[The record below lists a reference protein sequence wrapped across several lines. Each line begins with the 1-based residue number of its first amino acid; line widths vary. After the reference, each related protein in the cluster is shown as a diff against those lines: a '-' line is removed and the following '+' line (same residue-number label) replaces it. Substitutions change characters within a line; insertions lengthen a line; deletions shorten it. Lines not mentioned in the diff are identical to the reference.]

1 MDYNALI
8 QNRKSARQFTDKKV
22 PEAVCNELEAYYKN
36 ACQRLAPGIDT
47 ELWIFGDN
55 TRQALEGA
63 AGYNEFLVGAPQYL
77 VLLSEKTELAYE
89 NAGFMM
95 EDLVLK
101 LEDMGLG
108 SCWLTFT
115 DSKAVKEALGIDSPM
130 EVAAIAAF
138 GYPQKAR
145 KRMRFN
151 ILSMSN
157 VDIGA
162 KRHYFDPKRPV
173 GDMVYLNAWGETQG
187 RDKYIGFYDDML
199 WEAFYAA
206 SLSPS
211 YLNRQAYGFV
221 IADGQVVLV
230 SRPDEYN
237 TEIDGKLSLGVVML
251 HFAAAASAWAGKVT
265 WKLGKD
271 ARQIALPE
279 GYSVVA
285 SCTL

>member
-77 VLLSEKTELAYE
+77 VLLSEKAELAYE
-89 NAGFMM
+89 NAGYMM

-115 DSKAVKEALGIDSPM
+115 DSKAVKDALGIGSPM

-221 IADGQVVLV
+221 ISDGQVVLV

-271 ARQIALPE
+271 AKQIELPE

-285 SCTL
+285 SCAV

>member
-77 VLLSEKTELAYE
+77 VLLSEKAELAYE

-115 DSKAVKEALGIDSPM
+115 DSKAVKDALGIDSPM

-251 HFAAAASAWAGKVT
+251 HFAVAASAWAGKIT
-265 WKLGKD
+265 WKLGAD
-271 ARQIALPE
+271 AKQIALPE

-285 SCTL
+285 SCAV

>member
-22 PEAVCNELEAYYKN
+22 GEAVCAELEAYYRGG
-36 ACQRLAPGIDT
+36 CHRLVPEMST

-77 VLLSEKTELAYE
+77 VLLSEKSECYLE

-115 DSKAVKEALGIDSPM
+115 DSKAVKDALGIDSPL

-173 GDMVYLNAWGETQG
+173 SDMVYLNAWGQTEG

-199 WEAFYAA
+199 WEAFYCA

-221 IADGQVVLV
+221 IDDGQVVLV

-237 TEIDGKLSLGVVML
+237 TEIDGRLSLGVVML
-251 HFAAAASAWAGKVT
+251 HFAAAASHWAGKVS

-279 GYSVVA
+279 GYGVVA
-285 SCTL
+285 SCTV

>member
-1 MDYNALI
+1 MDYNALS
-8 QNRKSARQFTDKKV
+8 QNRRSARQFTNEKV
-22 PEAVCNELEAYYKN
+22 TDAVCAELESYYRGG
-36 ACQRLAPGIDT
+36 CQKLVPQIST
-47 ELWIFGDN
+47 ELRFFGSQS
-55 TRQALEGA
+55 RQALERA

-77 VLLSEKTELAYE
+77 VLLSGKAEQAYE
-89 NAGFMM
+89 NAGYMM

-115 DSKAVKEALGIDSPM
+115 DSKAVKDALGIDSPL

-151 ILSMSN
+151 IFSMSN

-162 KRHYFDPKRPV
+162 KRHYFDPKKSV
-173 GDMVYLNAWGETQG
+173 SDLVFLNAWGESKG
-187 RDKYIGFYDDML
+187 VDKQIGFYDDML
-199 WEAFYAA
+199 WEAFYCA

-221 IADGQVVLV
+221 ISDGEVVLV

-265 WKLGKD
+265 WKLGAD
-271 ARQIALPE
+271 AKQIALPE

-285 SCTL
+285 SCAL

>member
-8 QNRKSARQFTDKKV
+8 QNRKSARQFTDQKV
-22 PEAVCNELEAYYKN
+22 TESVCAELESYYRSG
-36 ACQRLAPGIDT
+36 CQRLVPDIDT
-47 ELWIFGDN
+47 ELWIFGHN

-77 VLLSEKTELAYE
+77 VLLSGKAEQAYE
-89 NAGFMM
+89 NAGYMM

-115 DSKAVKEALGIDSPM
+115 DSKAVKDALGIDSPL

-173 GDMVYLNAWGETQG
+173 GDMVFLGGWGQTEG

-199 WEAFYAA
+199 WEAFYCA

-221 IADGQVVLV
+221 VADGQVVLV

-265 WKLGKD
+265 WKLGAD
-271 ARQIALPE
+271 AKQIALPE
-279 GYSVVA
+279 GYSVIA
-285 SCTL
+285 SCAL

>member
-22 PEAVCNELEAYYKN
+22 TEAVCAELEAYYRSG
-36 ACQRLAPGIDT
+36 CQRLAPDLAT

-77 VLLSEKTELAYE
+77 VLLSEKAELAYE

-108 SCWLTFT
+108 SCWITFT
-115 DSKAVKEALGIDSPM
+115 DSKAVKEALNINSAL
-130 EVAAIAAF
+130 EVSAIAAF

-157 VDIGA
+157 VDISA

-173 GDMVYLNAWGETQG
+173 GDMVYLDSWGQTEG

-251 HFAAAASAWAGKVT
+251 HFAAAAAAWAGKVS
-265 WKLGKD
+265 WKLGAD
-271 ARQIALPE
+271 AKQIALPE

-285 SCTL
+285 SCAV

>member
-8 QNRKSARQFTDKKV
+8 QNRKSARQFTDQKV
-22 PEAVCNELEAYYKN
+22 TESVCAELEAYYRSS
-36 ACQRLAPGIDT
+36 CQRLVPDIDT

-77 VLLSEKTELAYE
+77 VLLSGKAELAYE
-89 NAGFMM
+89 NAGYMM

-115 DSKAVKEALGIDSPM
+115 DSKAVKDALGIDSPL

-173 GDMVYLNAWGETQG
+173 DEMVFLGGWGETEG

-199 WEAFYAA
+199 WEAFYCA

-221 IADGQVVLV
+221 ISDGEVVLV
-230 SRPDEYN
+230 SRPDAYN

-251 HFAAAASAWAGKVT
+251 HFAAAASAWASKVT
-265 WKLGKD
+265 WKLGTD
-271 ARQIALPE
+271 AKQIALPE

-285 SCTL
+285 SCAV

>member
-8 QNRKSARQFTDKKV
+8 QNRKSARQFTDQKV
-22 PEAVCNELEAYYKN
+22 SEAVCNELESYYRN
-36 ACQRLAPGIDT
+36 GCQRLVPGIAT

-63 AGYNEFLVGAPQYL
+63 AGYNQFLVGAPQYL
-77 VLLSEKTELAYE
+77 VLLSEKAELAYE

-95 EDLVLK
+95 EDLALK

-115 DSKAVKEALGIDSPM
+115 DSEAVKAALGIDSSL

-138 GYPQKAR
+138 GYPAKAR
-145 KRMRFN
+145 KRMHIN
-151 ILSMSN
+151 ILSMSK
-157 VDIGA
+157 VDISA
-162 KRHYFDPKRPV
+162 QRHYFDPKKSV
-173 GDMVYLNAWGETQG
+173 GDMVFLNAWGETKG
-187 RDKYIGFYDDML
+187 RDEHIGFYDDML

-230 SRPDEYN
+230 SSPDEYN

-265 WKLGKD
+265 WKLGAD
-271 ARQIALPE
+271 AKQIALPE

>member
-1 MDYNALI
+1 MDYNVLI

-22 PEAVCNELEAYYKN
+22 GDAVCAELETYYQN
-36 ACQRLAPGIDT
+36 ACQRLVPGIRT
-47 ELWIFGDN
+47 ELWIFGDH

-77 VLLSEKTELAYE
+77 VLLSEKAELAYE
-89 NAGFMM
+89 NAGYMM

-101 LEDMGLG
+101 LEDMGFG

-115 DSKAVKEALGIDSPM
+115 DSGAVKAALGIESEL
-130 EVAAIAAF
+130 EVSAIAAF
-138 GYPQKAR
+138 GYPAKAR
-145 KRMRFN
+145 KHMRIN

-157 VDIGA
+157 VDISA
-162 KRHYFDPKRPV
+162 QRHYFDPKRPV
-173 GDMVYLNAWGETQG
+173 SDMVFLNSWGETQG
-187 RDKYIGFYDDML
+187 VDEHIGFYDDLL

-221 IADGQVVLV
+221 MVDGQVVLV

>member
-77 VLLSEKTELAYE
+77 VLLSEQAELAYE
-89 NAGFMM
+89 NAGYMM

-115 DSKAVKEALGIDSPM
+115 DSKAVKDALGIDSPM

-221 IADGQVVLV
+221 ISDGQVVLV

-251 HFAAAASAWAGKVT
+251 HFAAAASAWAGKIT
-265 WKLGKD
+265 WKLGAD
-271 ARQIALPE
+271 AKQIALPE
-279 GYSVVA
+279 GYSVIA
-285 SCTL
+285 SCAL

>member
-8 QNRKSARQFTDKKV
+8 QNRKSARQFTDKKL

-77 VLLSEKTELAYE
+77 VLLSEKAELAYE

-115 DSKAVKEALGIDSPM
+115 DSKAVKDALGIDSPM

-221 IADGQVVLV
+221 ISDGQVVLV

-265 WKLGKD
+265 WKLGAD
-271 ARQIALPE
+271 AKQIELPE

-285 SCTL
+285 SCAV

>member
-77 VLLSEKTELAYE
+77 VLLSEKAELAYE

-95 EDLVLK
+95 EDLALK

-115 DSKAVKEALGIDSPM
+115 DSKAVKDALGIDSPM

-265 WKLGKD
+265 WKLGAD
-271 ARQIALPE
+271 AKQIALPE

-285 SCTL
+285 SCAV

>member
-77 VLLSEKTELAYE
+77 VLLSGKAEQAYE
-89 NAGFMM
+89 NAGYMM

-115 DSKAVKEALGIDSPM
+115 DSKAVKDALGIDSPM

-271 ARQIALPE
+271 AKQIALPE

-285 SCTL
+285 SCAV

>member
-8 QNRKSARQFTDKKV
+8 QNRKSARQFTDQKV
-22 PEAVCNELEAYYKN
+22 TESVCAELEAYYRSG
-36 ACQRLAPGIDT
+36 CQRLVPDVDT

-77 VLLSEKTELAYE
+77 VLLSGKAEQAYE
-89 NAGFMM
+89 NAGYMM

-115 DSKAVKEALGIDSPM
+115 DSKAVKDALGIDSPL

-173 GDMVYLNAWGETQG
+173 DEMVFLGGWGETEG

-199 WEAFYAA
+199 WEAFYCA

-221 IADGQVVLV
+221 ISDGEVVLV
-230 SRPDEYN
+230 SRPDAYN

-265 WKLGKD
+265 WKLGAD
-271 ARQIALPE
+271 AKQLPLPE

-285 SCTL
+285 SCAL

>member
-8 QNRKSARQFTDKKV
+8 QNRKSARQFTDQKV
-22 PEAVCNELEAYYKN
+22 TESVCAELESYYRSG
-36 ACQRLAPGIDT
+36 CQRLVPDIDT
-47 ELWIFGDN
+47 ELWIFGNN

-77 VLLSEKTELAYE
+77 VLLSGKAEQAYE
-89 NAGFMM
+89 NAGYMM

-115 DSKAVKEALGIDSPM
+115 DSKAVKDALGIDSPL

-173 GDMVYLNAWGETQG
+173 GDMVFLGGWGQTEG

-199 WEAFYAA
+199 WEAFYCA

-221 IADGQVVLV
+221 VADGQVVLV

-237 TEIDGKLSLGVVML
+237 TEIDGRLSLGVVML

-265 WKLGKD
+265 WKLGAD
-271 ARQIALPE
+271 AKQLPLPE

-285 SCTL
+285 SCAL

>member
-77 VLLSEKTELAYE
+77 VLLSEKAELAYE

-115 DSKAVKEALGIDSPM
+115 DSKAVKDALGIDSPM

-265 WKLGKD
+265 WKLGAD
-271 ARQIALPE
+271 AKQIALPE

-285 SCTL
+285 SCAV

>member
-22 PEAVCNELEAYYKN
+22 PDSVCGELEAYHSGG
-36 ACQRLAPGIDT
+36 CQRLVPGIATQLRFFAEDS
-47 ELWIFGDN
+47 
-55 TRQALEGA
+55 RKALEGA
-63 AGYNEFLVGAPQYL
+63 AGYNEFLVGAPRYL
-77 VLLSEKTELAYE
+77 VLLSETAELAYE
-89 NAGFMM
+89 NAGYIM

-101 LEDMGLG
+101 LEDMSLG

-115 DSKAVKEALGIDSPM
+115 DSAAVKKALGIDSPL

-138 GYPQKAR
+138 GYPAKAR
-145 KRMRFN
+145 KRMHFN
-151 ILSMSN
+151 ILSMSK
-157 VDIGA
+157 VDISA
-162 KRHYFDPKRPV
+162 QRHYFDPKRPV
-173 GDMVYLNAWGETQG
+173 SDMVYLGSWGNTEG
-187 RDKYIGFYDDML
+187 RDEHIGFYDDML
-199 WEAFYAA
+199 WETFHAA

-251 HFAAAASAWAGKVT
+251 HFAAVAAAWTGKVC

-271 ARQIALPE
+271 AKQIALPE

-285 SCTL
+285 SCSL

>member
-22 PEAVCNELEAYYKN
+22 SESVWSELEAFYQGP
-36 ACQRLAPGIDT
+36 CHRLVPGIRT
-47 ELWIFGDN
+47 ELRIFGDN
-55 TRQALEGA
+55 TKAALEGA
-63 AGYNEFLVGAPQYL
+63 AGYNQFLVGAPQYL
-77 VLLSEKTELAYE
+77 VLLSEKAEPAQE
-89 NAGFMM
+89 NAGYIM

-101 LEDMGLG
+101 LVDMGLD

-115 DSKAVKEALGIDSPM
+115 DSEQVKRALGIVSELD
-130 EVAAIAAF
+130 VAAIVAF
-138 GYPQKAR
+138 GYGAKVR
-145 KRMRFN
+145 KIMRIN

-157 VDIGA
+157 VDISA
-162 KRHYFDPKRPV
+162 KRHYFDPKRSV
-173 GDMVYLNAWGETQG
+173 SEMVYLNTWGGTAG
-187 RDKYIGFYDDML
+187 RDEFIGFYDDML
-199 WEAFYAA
+199 WEAFYGA

-221 IADGQVVLV
+221 ISDGQVVLV

-237 TEIDGKLSLGVVML
+237 TELDSKLSLGVVML
-251 HFAAAASAWAGKVT
+251 HFAAAASAWAGKVSS
-265 WKLGKD
+265 KLGAEAK
-271 ARQIALPE
+271 QLPLPE

>member
-77 VLLSEKTELAYE
+77 VLLSEKAELAYE

-115 DSKAVKEALGIDSPM
+115 DSKAVKDALGIGSPM

-173 GDMVYLNAWGETQG
+173 GDRVYLNAWGETQG

-265 WKLGKD
+265 WKLGAD
-271 ARQIALPE
+271 AKQIALPE
-279 GYSVVA
+279 GCSVVA
-285 SCTL
+285 SCAV

>member
-22 PEAVCNELEAYYKN
+22 TEAVCAELEAYYRSG
-36 ACQRLAPGIDT
+36 CRRLVPDIAT

-63 AGYNEFLVGAPQYL
+63 AGYNEFLVGAPQYM
-77 VLLSEKTELAYE
+77 VLLSEKAEQIYE
-89 NAGFMM
+89 NAGFIM

-115 DSKAVKEALGIDSPM
+115 DSKAVKDALGIASPL
-130 EVAAIAAF
+130 EIAAIVAF
-138 GYPQKAR
+138 GDPAKAR
-145 KRMRFN
+145 KRIRFN
-151 ILSMSN
+151 TLSMAY

-162 KRHYFDPKRPV
+162 KRHYFDPKRSV
-173 GDMVYLNAWGETQG
+173 SEMVYMNAWGETTD

-237 TEIDGKLSLGVVML
+237 TEIDGGLSLGVVML
-251 HFAAAASAWAGKVT
+251 HFAAAASEWAGKVS

-271 ARQIALPE
+271 AKQIALPE
-279 GYSVVA
+279 GYGVVA
-285 SCTL
+285 SCTV

>member
-8 QNRKSARQFTDKKV
+8 QNRKSARQFTDQKV
-22 PEAVCNELEAYYKN
+22 TESVCAELEAYYRSG
-36 ACQRLAPGIDT
+36 CQRLVPDIDT
-47 ELWIFGDN
+47 ELWIFGNN

-77 VLLSEKTELAYE
+77 VLLSGKAELAYE
-89 NAGFMM
+89 NAGYMM

-115 DSKAVKEALGIDSPM
+115 DSKAVKDALGIDSPL

-173 GDMVYLNAWGETQG
+173 DEMVFLGGWGETEG

-265 WKLGKD
+265 WKLGAD
-271 ARQIALPE
+271 AKQLPLPE

-285 SCTL
+285 SCAL

>member
-8 QNRKSARQFTDKKV
+8 QNRKSARQFTDQKV
-22 PEAVCNELEAYYKN
+22 TESVCAELESYYRSG
-36 ACQRLAPGIDT
+36 CQRLVPDIDT
-47 ELWIFGDN
+47 ELWIFGHN

-77 VLLSEKTELAYE
+77 VLLSGKAEQAYE
-89 NAGFMM
+89 NAGYMM

-115 DSKAVKEALGIDSPM
+115 DSKAVKDALGIDSPL

-173 GDMVYLNAWGETQG
+173 GDMVFLGGWGQTEG

-199 WEAFYAA
+199 WEAFYCA

-221 IADGQVVLV
+221 VADGQVVLV

-251 HFAAAASAWAGKVT
+251 HFAAAASAWAGKVI
-265 WKLGKD
+265 WKLGAD
-271 ARQIALPE
+271 AKQIALPE
-279 GYSVVA
+279 GYSVIA
-285 SCTL
+285 SCAL

>member
-22 PEAVCNELEAYYKN
+22 SEAVCNELEAYYQN
-36 ACQRLAPGIDT
+36 TCQRLVPGIRT

-55 TRQALEGA
+55 TKQALEGA
-63 AGYNEFLVGAPQYL
+63 AGYHQFLVGAPQYL
-77 VLLSEKTELAYE
+77 VLLSEKAELAEE
-89 NAGFMM
+89 NAGYIM

-115 DSKAVKEALGIDSPM
+115 DSEKVKQALGIDS
-130 EVAAIAAF
+130 ELDVAAIAAF
-138 GYPQKAR
+138 GYGAKAR
-145 KRMRFN
+145 KIMRLN

-157 VDIGA
+157 VDISA

-173 GDMVYLNAWGETQG
+173 SDIVFLNSWGQTQG
-187 RDKYIGFYDDML
+187 VDEYIGFYDDML

-251 HFAAAASAWAGKVT
+251 HFAAAASGWAGKVT

-271 ARQIALPE
+271 AKQIALPE

-285 SCTL
+285 SCAL

>member
-1 MDYNALI
+1 MN
-8 QNRKSARQFTDKKV
+8 SSVT
-22 PEAVCNELEAYYKN
+22 PH
-36 ACQRLAPGIDT
+36 LAPKEHCTGCGACASGCPRGAIRMVPDREGFLYPEIT
-47 ELWIFGDN
+47 ESCVFCGHCSHICP
-55 TRQALEGA
+55 ALKSRELRPDPTVFAVWNENDAVRSRSTVGGA
-63 AGYNEFLVGAPQYL
+63 F
-77 VLLSEKTELAYE
+77 
-89 NAGFMM
+89 
-95 EDLVLK
+95 
-101 LEDMGLG
+101 
-108 SCWLTFT
+108 
-115 DSKAVKEALGIDSPM
+115 
-130 EVAAIAAF
+130 AAIAAF

-221 IADGQVVLV
+221 ISDGQVVLV
-230 SRPDEYN
+230 SRPDAYN

-251 HFAAAASAWAGKVT
+251 HFAAAASAWAGKVS
-265 WKLGKD
+265 WKLGGD
-271 ARQIALPE
+271 AKQIELPE
-279 GYSVVA
+279 GYSVIA
-285 SCTL
+285 SCAL

>member
-77 VLLSEKTELAYE
+77 VLLSEKAELAYE

-108 SCWLTFT
+108 SCWITFT
-115 DSKAVKEALGIDSPM
+115 DSKAVKDALGIDSPM

-221 IADGQVVLV
+221 ISDGQVVLV

-251 HFAAAASAWAGKVT
+251 HFAAAASAWAGKIT
-265 WKLGKD
+265 WKLGAD
-271 ARQIALPE
+271 AKQIALPE

-285 SCTL
+285 SCAV

>member
-8 QNRKSARQFTDKKV
+8 QNRKSARQFTDKKL

-77 VLLSEKTELAYE
+77 VLLSEKAELAYE

-115 DSKAVKEALGIDSPM
+115 DSKAVKDALGIDSPM

-221 IADGQVVLV
+221 ISDGQVVLV

-271 ARQIALPE
+271 AAQLALPE

-285 SCTL
+285 SCAL

>member
-8 QNRKSARQFTDKKV
+8 QNRKSARQFTDQKV
-22 PEAVCNELEAYYKN
+22 TESVCAELEAYYRSG
-36 ACQRLAPGIDT
+36 CQRLVPDVDT

-77 VLLSEKTELAYE
+77 VLLSGKAEQAYE
-89 NAGFMM
+89 NAGYMM

-115 DSKAVKEALGIDSPM
+115 DSKAVKDALGIDSPL

-173 GDMVYLNAWGETQG
+173 GDMVFLGGWGQTEG

-199 WEAFYAA
+199 WEAFYCA

-221 IADGQVVLV
+221 ISDGEVVLV
-230 SRPDEYN
+230 SRPDAYN

-265 WKLGKD
+265 WKLGVD
-271 ARQIALPE
+271 AKQIALPE

-285 SCTL
+285 SCAL

>member
-77 VLLSEKTELAYE
+77 VLLSEKAELAYE

-115 DSKAVKEALGIDSPM
+115 DSKAVKDALGIGSPM

-265 WKLGKD
+265 WKLGAD
-271 ARQIALPE
+271 AKQIALPE
-279 GYSVVA
+279 GCSVVA
-285 SCTL
+285 SCAV

>member
-1 MDYNALI
+1 M
-8 QNRKSARQFTDKKV
+8 
-22 PEAVCNELEAYYKN
+22 
-36 ACQRLAPGIDT
+36 
-47 ELWIFGDN
+47 
-55 TRQALEGA
+55 
-63 AGYNEFLVGAPQYL
+63 
-77 VLLSEKTELAYE
+77 
-89 NAGFMM
+89 
-95 EDLVLK
+95 LK

-115 DSKAVKEALGIDSPM
+115 DSKAVKDALGIDSPL

-173 GDMVYLNAWGETQG
+173 DEMVFLGGWGQTEG

-199 WEAFYAA
+199 WEAFYCA

-221 IADGQVVLV
+221 ISDGEVVLV

-265 WKLGKD
+265 WKLGAD
-271 ARQIALPE
+271 AKQIALPE

-285 SCTL
+285 SCAL

>member
-22 PEAVCNELEAYYKN
+22 GEAVCAELEGYYQN
-36 ACQRLAPGIDT
+36 SCQRLVPDIAT

-63 AGYNEFLVGAPQYL
+63 AGYNEYLVGAPQYL
-77 VLLSEKTELAYE
+77 VLLSEKAELAYD
-89 NAGFMM
+89 NAGYMM

-115 DSKAVKEALGIDSPM
+115 DSKAVKEALGIDSPL

-157 VDIGA
+157 VDISA

-173 GDMVYLNAWGETQG
+173 SDMVFLGGWGETEG

-221 IADGQVVLV
+221 ISDGEVVLV

-265 WKLGKD
+265 WKLGTD
-271 ARQIALPE
+271 AKQIALPE

-285 SCTL
+285 SCAV

>member
-22 PEAVCNELEAYYKN
+22 TDAVCAELESYYRSG
-36 ACQRLAPGIDT
+36 CQRLAPDIAT

-63 AGYNEFLVGAPQYL
+63 AGYNEFLIGAPQYL
-77 VLLSEKTELAYE
+77 VLLSEQAELAYE
-89 NAGFMM
+89 NAGYMM

-101 LEDMGLG
+101 LENMGLG

-115 DSKAVKEALGIDSPM
+115 DSKAVKAALGIDSPL

-173 GDMVYLNAWGETQG
+173 GDMVYLDSWGQTDG

-221 IADGQVVLV
+221 ISDGQVVLV

-251 HFAAAASAWAGKVT
+251 HFAAAASAWAGKVS
-265 WKLGKD
+265 WKLGAD
-271 ARQIALPE
+271 AKQIALPE

-285 SCTL
+285 SCTV

>member
-8 QNRKSARQFTDKKV
+8 QNRKSARQFTDQKV
-22 PEAVCNELEAYYKN
+22 TESVCAELESYYRSG
-36 ACQRLAPGIDT
+36 CQRLVPDIDT

-77 VLLSEKTELAYE
+77 VLLSGKAEQAYE
-89 NAGFMM
+89 NAGYMM

-115 DSKAVKEALGIDSPM
+115 DSKAVKDALGIDSPL

-173 GDMVYLNAWGETQG
+173 GDMVFLGGWGQTEG

-199 WEAFYAA
+199 WEAFYCA

-221 IADGQVVLV
+221 VADGQVVLV

-265 WKLGKD
+265 WKLGAD
-271 ARQIALPE
+271 AKQIELPE

-285 SCTL
+285 SCAL

>member
-8 QNRKSARQFTDKKV
+8 QNRKSARQFTSEKV
-22 PEAVCNELEAYYKN
+22 TDDLCGELEAFYRSG
-36 ACQRLAPGIDT
+36 CQRLVSEIST
-47 ELWIFGDN
+47 ELLIFDN
-55 TRQALEGA
+55 TARQSLEHA
-63 AGYNEFLVGAPQYL
+63 AGYNTFLVGAPRYM
-77 VLLSEKTELAYE
+77 VLLSENAQTAYE
-89 NAGFMM
+89 NAGFIM

-115 DSKAVKEALGIDSPM
+115 DSKAIKDAMGIDSPL

-145 KRMRFN
+145 KNMRFN
-151 ILSMSN
+151 MLSMSN
-157 VDIGA
+157 VDMAA

-173 GDMVYLNAWGETQG
+173 GDMVFLDSWGQTKG
-187 RDKYIGFYDDML
+187 RDEYIGFYDDML
-199 WEAFYAA
+199 WEAFFAA
-206 SLSPS
+206 SMSPS

-221 IADGQVVLV
+221 IADGHIVLV
-230 SRPDEYN
+230 SRPDDYN

-251 HFAAAASAWAGKVT
+251 HFAAAASTWAGQVT
-265 WKLGKD
+265 WKLGAD
-271 ARQIALPE
+271 AKQLSLPD

-285 SCTL
+285 SCFL

>member
-8 QNRKSARQFTDKKV
+8 QNRKSARQFTDQKV
-22 PEAVCNELEAYYKN
+22 TESVCAELESYYRSG
-36 ACQRLAPGIDT
+36 CQRLVPDIDT
-47 ELWIFGDN
+47 ELWIFGHN

-77 VLLSEKTELAYE
+77 VLLSGKAEQAYE
-89 NAGFMM
+89 NAGYMM

-115 DSKAVKEALGIDSPM
+115 DSKAVKDALGIDSPL

-157 VDIGA
+157 VDISA

-173 GDMVYLNAWGETQG
+173 GDMVFLGGWGQTEG

-199 WEAFYAA
+199 WEAFYCA

-221 IADGQVVLV
+221 VADGQVVLV
-230 SRPDEYN
+230 SRPDAYN

-265 WKLGKD
+265 WKLGAD
-271 ARQIALPE
+271 AKQIALPE

-285 SCTL
+285 SCAL

>member
-8 QNRKSARQFTDKKV
+8 QNRKSARQFTDQKV
-22 PEAVCNELEAYYKN
+22 TESVCAELESYYRSG
-36 ACQRLAPGIDT
+36 CQRLVPDIDT
-47 ELWIFGDN
+47 ELWIFGNN

-77 VLLSEKTELAYE
+77 VLLSGKAELAYE
-89 NAGFMM
+89 NAGYMM

-115 DSKAVKEALGIDSPM
+115 DSKAVKDALGIDSPL
-130 EVAAIAAF
+130 EGAAIAAF

-173 GDMVYLNAWGETQG
+173 DEMVFLGGWGETEG

-265 WKLGKD
+265 WKLGAD
-271 ARQIALPE
+271 AKQIALPE

-285 SCTL
+285 SCAL